1 MEISKDK
8 VNIQRRNDRLHFD
21 EFEASYDRKLKTAN
35 KARNNRQLFLEG
47 LAWCHDGN
55 NLNDAVTEKKEN
67 ISFKRGYEE
76 GLYQIGFRYGYDYI
90 PYDNIPEF
98 PNAVIINICCTRKF
112 KENCSFI
119 LFIATCSVIVKPKYI
134 FIIKYGRVSG

>member
-90 PYDNIPEF
+90 PYDNIPELF
-98 PNAVIINICCTRKF
+98 SRSERCIAGYHAGEEKKLLDDSKNATKSHR
-112 KENCSFI
+112 
-119 LFIATCSVIVKPKYI
+119 
-134 FIIKYGRVSG
+134 